1 MALPGG
7 FYILAIV
14 ASLLGLGGMLAIG
27 LKLPAT
33 AIDRDMTIGASWDCT
48 KRALPAILGLV
59 IVLIAPIHVMTTMA
73 ALLSTVA
80 TLNDLPVVPPLL
92 LSLAFQFAELAL
104 FATILSVIYRR
115 RRGVDVKV

>member
-1 MALPGG
+1 
-7 FYILAIV
+7 
-14 ASLLGLGGMLAIG
+14 
-27 LKLPAT
+27 
-33 AIDRDMTIGASWDCT
+33 
-48 KRALPAILGLV
+48 
-59 IVLIAPIHVMTTMA
+59 MA